1 MLTITLL
8 VTEELLTI
16 NEHLVFVSDPMTL
29 KNFINNWEKA
39 VLDLKEYELNIL
51 STDEEFDSLMR
62 KYDRRGIRGVIDP
75 ILDRRGEFGQGV
87 LLENINKLNK
97 VNR

>member
-1 MLTITLL
+1 LLTITLL

-51 STDEEFDSLMR
+51 STDEDEE
-62 KYDRRGIRGVIDP
+62 I
-75 ILDRRGEFGQGV
+75 
-87 LLENINKLNK
+87 
-97 VNR
+97 